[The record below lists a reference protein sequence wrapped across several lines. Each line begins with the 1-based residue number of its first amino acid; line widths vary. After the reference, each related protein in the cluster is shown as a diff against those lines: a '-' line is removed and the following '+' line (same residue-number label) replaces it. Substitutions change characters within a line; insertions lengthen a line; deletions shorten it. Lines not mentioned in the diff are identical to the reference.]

1 MAIAILLGVL
11 LLVGAGLVIAL
22 KIAAA
27 ARRELE
33 NLEGEFAEA
42 RGGLA
47 LDSDSDPVPWSS
59 VDLEIL
65 RDDVIVVEGV
75 DPFDTLTDMISPAAW
90 QAAQESN
97 GSEHAAEAWDDSDE
111 ADDLEHAAASWLA
124 SQEPNGSEHTA
135 AAWDDSEE
143 SDDLEHAA
151 ASWFAS
157 RESNGS
163 EYTAASWLAS
173 QESNG
178 SQHTS
183 STDLAPV
190 EDMAPVASRPSGDAP
205 IIILVVGVG
214 FLGTGMTAGVTT
226 ADRLRQAWG
235 EVESSFSQARVITL
249 DPEARHAAPSAFDPE
264 GAREAIVVEEEHDDP
279 FPTRQENGDSQV
291 RWPPPRPNGLG
302 SRRNGGSRPNGGSG
316 PNGGSRPSEPEPIEW
331 RAPGD
336 YARR

>member
-1 MAIAILLGVL
+1 MPAPWRLLSGWPRGVSRYNPSPEGCESGRIGWSRKPLCLRAPWVQIPLPPPSGGNRLGSALQRLRAEGRPDNGKCSRRKVWRMAIAILLGVL

-27 ARRELE
+27 APRELG

-47 LDSDSDPVPWSS
+47 LDSDSDPAPWSS

-97 GSEHAAEAWDDSDE
+97 GSDHAAEAWDDSDE

-124 SQEPNGSEHTA
+124 A
-135 AAWDDSEE
+135 RD
-143 SDDLEHAA
+143 
-151 ASWFAS
+151 
-157 RESNGS
+157 SNGS

-183 STDLAPV
+183 STD
-190 EDMAPVASRPSGDAP
+190 
-205 IIILVVGVG
+205 
-214 FLGTGMTAGVTT
+214 
-226 ADRLRQAWG
+226 
-235 EVESSFSQARVITL
+235 
-249 DPEARHAAPSAFDPE
+249 
-264 GAREAIVVEEEHDDP
+264 
-279 FPTRQENGDSQV
+279 
-291 RWPPPRPNGLG
+291 
-302 SRRNGGSRPNGGSG
+302 
-316 PNGGSRPSEPEPIEW
+316 
-331 RAPGD
+331 
-336 YARR
+336 